1 MRKFGSRSDVFIFV
15 CIYLSFGS
23 YKWYVVVIII
33 FIAQICVL
41 AVKWLG
47 VELVNSVSII
57 NGFLKSIL
65 MNKNGEAILSIIIS

>member
-1 MRKFGSRSDVFIFV
+1 
-15 CIYLSFGS
+15 
-23 YKWYVVVIII
+23 VVIII